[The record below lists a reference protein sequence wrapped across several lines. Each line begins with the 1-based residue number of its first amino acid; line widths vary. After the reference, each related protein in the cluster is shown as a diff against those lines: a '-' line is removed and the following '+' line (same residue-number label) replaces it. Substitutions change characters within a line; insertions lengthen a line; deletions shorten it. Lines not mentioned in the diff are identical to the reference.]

1 MDNIPTAPTP
11 TLISPPAPTNKT
23 PLIIL
28 SVLVLLLLAATGLL
42 AYQNYQLNQKLSAS
56 TEQTTTLLTPSP
68 LTYTPSPSPI
78 AAQNTKTCSNNYLR
92 VALDIPAA
100 WNCKSTED
108 EGAGWINLTSS
119 LFIIELSNLGRGP
132 WCSNIMMGS
141 DPPQPDPSC
150 VISNYYT
157 NSNTGLNLQLYKYNG
172 ENKEIFGTYKN
183 TIPDFDGVPWVSV
196 KWQGMESHDLT
207 AAEKEELVTVLNSIR
222 I

>member
-1 MDNIPTAPTP
+1 MENTP
-11 TLISPPAPTNKT
+11 ANKT

-42 AYQNYQLNQKLSAS
+42 AYQNYQLNQKLMAAQNQGL
-56 TEQTTTLLTPSP
+56 EPAVQ
-68 LTYTPSPSPI
+68 SPSPI
-78 AAQNTKTCSNNYLR
+78 ATQTTKTCSNNVLR
-92 VALDIPAA
+92 VALGIPAA

-119 LFIIELSNLGRGP
+119 LFTIDMSNLGRGP

-150 VISNYYT
+150 VISDYYT
-157 NSNTGLNLQLYKYNG
+157 NSNIGLNLQLYKYNG

-183 TIPDFDGVPWVSV
+183 TIPDFDGLPWVSI
-196 KWQGMESHDLT
+196 KWQNMETRDLT
-207 AAEKEELVTVLNSIR
+207 ATEKAELIQVVDSIKK